1 MRIVTPVRGRLF
13 VALLALAA
21 ALLLAAAC
29 SSSSGSDKTPASGQ
43 TPAAGQTPADD
54 GRYGM
59 PAGQT
64 PVAGQTPGSGAT
76 AEIKMV
82 AGTAFDKDELTIPA
96 DTQVTIT
103 ADNTDGFHSF
113 AVYESEDAAQSGEDP
128 VAETEPCGAPCKKT
142 VDVTLAAGEHY
153 FRCEVHPSSMNG
165 VIVAE

>member
-29 SSSSGSDKTPASGQ
+29 SSSGGDKTPAAGQTSATGQ
-43 TPAAGQTPADD
+43 TPAAGQTSA
-54 GRYGM
+54 
-59 PAGQT
+59 AGQT
-64 PVAGQTPGSGAT
+64 PAAAT

-82 AGTAFDKDELTIPA
+82 AGTMFDKAELKIPA
-96 DTQVTIT
+96 GTAVEIT

-128 VAETEPCGAPCKKT
+128 LAETESCGAPCKKT